1 MMEKEHKYE
10 IIKPTMDVK
19 VQTRHLKNC
28 VSLGYPVILEDANE
42 VFDPIIE
49 PLMGKQIEKKGNM
62 WTIRI
67 GEEQIEYSRE
77 FKFYITTKLS
87 KPHFSPEVCVKVTM
101 LNFQVTEVGLED
113 QMLNIVVTHE
123 DPNNM
128 KKRNDAIIKKA
139 DNMIKKSNLED
150 KILNQIATS
159 EVDIL
164 EDDVLIETLDESKA

>member
-1 MMEKEHKYE
+1 
-10 IIKPTMDVK
+10 
-19 VQTRHLKNC
+19 
-28 VSLGYPVILEDANE
+28 
-42 VFDPIIE
+42 
-49 PLMGKQIEKKGNM
+49 
-62 WTIRI
+62 
-67 GEEQIEYSRE
+67 
-77 FKFYITTKLS
+77 
-87 KPHFSPEVCVKVTM
+87 
-101 LNFQVTEVGLED
+101 VTEVGLED

-139 DNMIKKSNLED
+139 DNMIKKSALED